1 MVIDKKIE
9 LIIRWQPR
17 SNLHGHHKDQRKMWY
32 DLDLGQLRAAE
43 QGLSYSKKLLEN
55 KSDTTEEF
63 YQQYL
68 EQ

>member
-1 MVIDKKIE
+1 
-9 LIIRWQPR
+9 
-17 SNLHGHHKDQRKMWY
+17 MWY